1 MLRCSICFFACFFC
15 CPLPV
20 MSYLSD
26 QFQHRTRHLKAL
38 LDKLPGF
45 IERIILYF
53 TQHPRWI
60 RTLNWAKRNSL
71 PGLQEIPIYN
81 LVVFIN
87 KETHDDAIV
96 TRANSMS
103 YSFFMAIFPSI
114 IVLFTLLAY
123 TPLYSNFDTVLS
135 ESIHEVMPGQAGQM
149 LFKTIQ
155 NIATIP
161 RGGLLSLGFFLAIWF
176 ASNGML
182 SMMQGLEKDYKATFR
197 RRTGFQKRVM
207 AIQLTF
213 LVGFVLVASV
223 VLVILGNILLQ
234 FLIQYIDADWL
245 TRMALFTFRWIVVL
259 SLFYA
264 TFSSIYRYGSSI
276 RHPIS
281 FFNPGATLATVLS
294 IATSWGFSF
303 YVDNFGNYNKVYG
316 SIGTLIVLMIWIQLN
331 CMILLIGFEVNA
343 AIVVLRERQRRQ
355 KVPVAAATEGA
366 KQEVKK

>member
-1 MLRCSICFFACFFC
+1 MKFTNLYGQMKFKDINLNVYLERLR
-15 CPLPV
+15 V
-20 MSYLSD
+20 YYLK
-26 QFQHRTRHLKAL
+26 HPTR
-38 LDKLPGF
+38 
-45 IERIILYF
+45 IRIM
-53 TQHPRWI
+53 
-60 RTLNWAKRNSL
+60 NWAKRHSL

-81 LVVFIN
+81 PLVFIN
-87 KETHDDAIV
+87 RETHEDAIV

-103 YSFFMAIFPSI
+103 FSFFMAIFPAI

-123 TPLYSNFDTVLS
+123 TPLYNNFDTVLR
-135 ESIHEVMPGQAGQM
+135 ESIHEMMPGQAGEM
-149 LFKTIQ
+149 LFKTVQ

-182 SMMQGLEKDYKATFR
+182 SMMRGLEKDYKATFK
-197 RRTGFQKRVM
+197 RRTGFQKRMM

-223 VLVILGNILLQ
+223 LLVIMGNTLLQ
-234 FLIQYIDADWL
+234 FLFHYIDADWV
-245 TRMALFTFRWIVVL
+245 TRMSLFTFRWIVVL

-264 TFSSIYRYGSSI
+264 TFSTIYRYGSST
-276 RHPIS
+276 RRPIP
-281 FFNPGATLATVLS
+281 FFNPGATLATAMS

-316 SIGTLIVLMIWIQLN
+316 SIGTLIVLMVWMQLN

-343 AIVVLRERQRRQ
+343 GIVVLRERRQRQR
-355 KVPVAAATEGA
+355 VPVVIPAEEKPPAST
-366 KQEVKK
+366 

>member
-1 MLRCSICFFACFFC
+1 
-15 CPLPV
+15 
-20 MSYLSD
+20 MSRLSD
-26 QFQHRTRHLKAL
+26 QFVKRMRQLEAL
-38 LDKLPGF
+38 LETLTGYFERVRLYF
-45 IERIILYF
+45 IE
-53 TQHPRWI
+53 HPRWI
-60 RTLNWAKRNSL
+60 RVVNWAKRNSL
-71 PGLQEIPIYN
+71 PGLQEIPLYN
-81 LVVFIN
+81 LLVFIN
-87 KETHDDAIV
+87 KETHEDAIV

-135 ESIHEVMPGQAGQM
+135 ESIHEVMPGGAGAM
-149 LFKTIQ
+149 LFTTIQ

-182 SMMQGLEKDYKATFR
+182 SMMQGLEKDYKATFK

-223 VLVILGNILLQ
+223 VLVILGNTLLQ
-234 FLIQYIDADWL
+234 FLFQYIRADWL

-276 RHPIS
+276 RRPIS
-281 FFNPGATLATVLS
+281 FFNPGATLATFLS

-316 SIGTLIVLMIWIQLN
+316 SIGTLIVLMIWMQLN
-331 CMILLIGFEVNA
+331 SMILLIGFEVNA
-343 AIVVLRERQRRQ
+343 AIIVLRERQQRQ
-355 KVPVAAATEGA
+355 KIPVAAPEQGPVGPAGLSA
-366 KQEVKK
+366 SADK

>member
-1 MLRCSICFFACFFC
+1 M
-15 CPLPV
+15 
-20 MSYLSD
+20 MSRLSD
-26 QFQHRTRHLKAL
+26 QFSNRTRQWKAWL
-38 LDKLPGF
+38 ENLQGF
-45 IERIILYF
+45 IERIQLYF

-60 RTLNWAKRNSL
+60 RALNWSKGHSL
-71 PGLQEIPIYN
+71 PGLQEIPVYN
-81 LVVFIN
+81 LVTFIIR
-87 KETHDDAIV
+87 ETHEDAIV

-123 TPLYSNFDTVLS
+123 TPLYSNFDTVLN
-135 ESIHEVMPGQAGQM
+135 ESIHEMMPGQAGLM
-149 LFKTIQ
+149 LFRTIQ

-161 RGGLLSLGFFLAIWF
+161 RGGLMSLGFFLAIWF

-182 SMMQGLEKDYKATFR
+182 SMMQGLEKDYKATFK

-234 FLIQYIDADWL
+234 FLFQYIRADWL
-245 TRMALFTFRWIVVL
+245 TRMALFTFRWVVVL

-276 RHPIS
+276 RRPIS
-281 FFNPGATLATVLS
+281 FFNPGATLATALS

-316 SIGTLIVLMIWIQLN
+316 SIGTLIVLMVWMQLN
-331 CMILLIGFEVNA
+331 SMILLIGFEVNA

-355 KVPVAAATEGA
+355 KVPVVVVEAP
-366 KQEVKK
+366 KN

>member
-1 MLRCSICFFACFFC
+1 MNYF
-15 CPLPV
+15 
-20 MSYLSD
+20 SD
-26 QFQHRTRHLKAL
+26 QFLNRTRQIKAL
-38 LDKLPGF
+38 FVDLNEF
-45 IERIILYF
+45 FERLRLYF

-60 RTLNWAKRNSL
+60 RALNWAKKNSL
-71 PGLQEIPIYN
+71 PGLQEIPVYN

-87 KETHDDAIV
+87 KETHEDAIV

-114 IVLFTLLAY
+114 IVLFTVLAY

-135 ESIHEVMPGQAGQM
+135 ESIHEIMPGQAGQM

-182 SMMQGLEKDYKATFR
+182 SMMRGLEKDYKATFKR
-197 RRTGFQKRVM
+197 RNGFQKRVM

-234 FLIQYIDADWL
+234 FLIQYINADWL

-276 RHPIS
+276 RRPIS
-281 FFNPGATLATVLS
+281 FFNPGATLATLLS

-316 SIGTLIVLMIWIQLN
+316 SIGTLIVLMVWIQLN
-331 CMILLIGFEVNA
+331 CMILLIGFEINA
-343 AIVVLRERQRRQ
+343 AIVVLRERRRRQ
-355 KVPVAAATEGA
+355 KVPV
-366 KQEVKK
+366 EVTSVPEN